1 MPAATKRAA
10 LDVVFAVAVLW
21 ASAAADSSGRGAAD
35 AALAAGSLAALEW
48 RLEHVL
54 EPHLAALPPA
64 AGDLV
69 QWARDLCHQRH
80 QDRKDVA
87 FSVRPQLFFFSQRQ
101 LAPWPPRWWRGR
113 DGTMRRLLTLRW
125 TGAAFATACTGVADC
140 ERRRSCGPWASSRG
154 AGTLTPHTGRHKRL
168 ASFATATRVPAP
180 PLFVWARPTACP
192 SASWRARWRCGMQ
205 PLTRP
210 CQPST
215 LRCSREAP
223 AASLRLC
230 RPT

>member
-87 FSVRPQLFFFSQRQ
+87 FSVQAGHRLIGEIGR
-101 LAPWPPRWWRGR
+101 RGR
-113 DGTMRRLLTLRW
+113 RGGGEGGM
-125 TGAAFATACTGVADC
+125 
-140 ERRRSCGPWASSRG
+140 ER
-154 AGTLTPHTGRHKRL
+154 
-168 ASFATATRVPAP
+168 
-180 PLFVWARPTACP
+180 
-192 SASWRARWRCGMQ
+192 
-205 PLTRP
+205 
-210 CQPST
+210 
-215 LRCSREAP
+215 
-223 AASLRLC
+223 
-230 RPT
+230 